1 EPGLERPEAARQI
14 GTEIAR
20 PACASGEPSG
30 LPAQIGRW
38 SRKCLPMAIAVAHD
52 EEAGVVGHLPPFV
65 EIKRDRIRAL
75 KSCQLWGKHRR
86 ENPESP
92 EGAVDV
98 KPKPLL
104 PAQRA

>member
-1 EPGLERPEAARQI
+1 PGLERPETARQI
-14 GTEIAR
+14 GAEIAR
-20 PACASGEPSG
+20 PARTGGEASG
-30 LPAQIGRW
+30 LPAQIGRR

-52 EEAGVVGHLPPFV
+52 EEAGVVGHLTPFV

-75 KSCQLWGKHRR
+75 KSCQPRGKHRR
-86 ENPESP
+86 ENPKSP